1 MANAVKM
8 ITFDVTNT
16 ILKILGGVG
25 HQYAQVSK
33 LYGVEMDPIKIN
45 QAFKTHWVRQ
55 NQQHP
60 NFGAEEN
67 MASHHWW
74 HDLVKKTFVDAGYE
88 GNDSTISTIFTH
100 LYVHF
105 GTSNG
110 WEIVPGANE
119 ALQNLNNCNI
129 KLGVISNFD
138 ERLETILTKTALRHH
153 FDFVITSKQ
162 LKIAKPDARIFQ
174 EALRLG
180 ECSACH
186 SLHVGDN
193 YHHDYCGARDA
204 GLTGVLFSKD
214 MDNLPKDIDKDYI
227 VSNLDELS
235 RYLK

>member
-1 MANAVKM
+1 M

-16 ILKILGGVG
+16 VLRVLGGVG
-25 HQYAQVSK
+25 QQYAQVSK
-33 LYGVEMDPIKIN
+33 LYGVDLDPVKIS
-45 QAFKTHWVRQ
+45 QAFKTHWARQ
-55 NQQHP
+55 NQQQP
-60 NFGAEEN
+60 NFGAEDN

-74 HDLVKKTFVDAGYE
+74 HELVKKTFVDAGYK

-110 WEIVPGANE
+110 WEILPGASE
-119 ALQNLNNCNI
+119 ALQNLSNHDI

-138 ERLETILTKTALRHH
+138 ERLETILTKMALRHH
-153 FDFVITSKQ
+153 FDFVITSKEF
-162 LKIAKPDARIFQ
+162 KIAKPDVRIFE

-180 ECSACH
+180 ECSACQTI
-186 SLHVGDN
+186 HVGDN
-193 YHHDYCGARDA
+193 YHNDYCGARDA

-214 MDNLPKDIDKDYI
+214 TSNLPEDIDKDYI
-227 VSNLDELS
+227 VSDLHELS

>member
-1 MANAVKM
+1 MANPVKM

-16 ILKILGGVG
+16 ILRVLGGVG
-25 HQYAQVSK
+25 QQYAQISK
-33 LYGVEMDPIKIN
+33 LYGVELDPVKIN
-45 QAFKTHWVRQ
+45 QAFKTHWARQ

-74 HDLVKKTFVDAGYE
+74 QDLVKKTFVDAGYQ

-100 LYVHF
+100 LYIHF

-110 WEIVPGANE
+110 WEVLPGADQT
-119 ALQNLNNCNI
+119 LQNLKNSGV

-138 ERLETILTKTALRHH
+138 ERLETILNKIALKHH
-153 FDFVITSKQ
+153 FDFVISSKEF
-162 LKIAKPDARIFQ
+162 KIAKPDVRIFQ

-180 ECSACH
+180 ECPACQ
-186 SLHVGDN
+186 SLHVGDHFHN
-193 YHHDYCGARDA
+193 DYCGAREA
-204 GLTGVLFSKD
+204 GLTGVLYRKD
-214 MDNLPKDIDKDYI
+214 MNNLPQEVDKHYV